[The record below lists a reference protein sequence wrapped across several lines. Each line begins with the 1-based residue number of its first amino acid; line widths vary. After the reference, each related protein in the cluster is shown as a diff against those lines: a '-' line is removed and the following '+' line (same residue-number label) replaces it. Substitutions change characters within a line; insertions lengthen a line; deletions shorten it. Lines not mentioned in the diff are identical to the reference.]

1 MLGGVP
7 RSGNRV
13 PPFMVAGSSGNAP
26 CRRRRWNGGDSRVG
40 ATIRSGGLGSPWRGR
55 RGFRPIAA
63 SGLEGALQVFWAKSS
78 VGECVSIMETMVRKN
93 QLRSRG
99 NGLHPY

>member
-1 MLGGVP
+1 MLPAGGDLGTGVTPESEPPSALGGWGALRGGAGGFVP
-7 RSGNRV
+7 
-13 PPFMVAGSSGNAP
+13 F
-26 CRRRRWNGGDSRVG
+26 
-40 ATIRSGGLGSPWRGR
+40 
-55 RGFRPIAA
+55 AA
-63 SGLEGALQVFWAKSS
+63 SKLEGALQVFWAKSS